1 MAGNLIRV
9 VGDPPGGMEPSHLAP
24 PGAFTTD
31 DHTELAH
38 TFFASPD
45 GARSVAVWQCAP
57 LKAHFDAYPCDE
69 FITVVSGRVTIT
81 DDAGRAETFGPGDV
95 FFLRQGRACTWE
107 ITETLRKLSL
117 SIELPEDAAGS

>member
-1 MAGNLIRV
+1 MDGNVIRV

-24 PGAFTTD
+24 PEAFTTP

-38 TFFASPD
+38 AFFASKD
-45 GARSVAVWQCAP
+45 GTRAVSVWQCAP

-69 FITVVSGRVTIT
+69 FIAVVSGRVTIT
-81 DDAGRAETFGPGDV
+81 DDRGHAETFGPGDV
-95 FFLRQGRACTWE
+95 FFVQQGRACTWE

-117 SIELPEDAAGS
+117 SVETPENPASG